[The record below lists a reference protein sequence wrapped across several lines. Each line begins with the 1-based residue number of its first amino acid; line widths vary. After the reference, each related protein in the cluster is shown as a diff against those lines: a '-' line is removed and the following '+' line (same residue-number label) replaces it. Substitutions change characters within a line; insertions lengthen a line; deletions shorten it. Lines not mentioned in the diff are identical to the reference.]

1 VARILVA
8 EDEDAVRSYVERA
21 LVHAGHSV
29 AVAADGMQAIDS
41 LGRESFDLLV
51 TDIVMPNMD
60 GITLAL
66 KATKDWPEMAVLLM
80 TGYAAERQRAHNL
93 EALIHKVIAK
103 PFAMAELLA
112 AVDEALAKRPRGR

>member
-1 VARILVA
+1 MPRVLIA
-8 EDEDAVRSYVERA
+8 EDEDAVRAYVERA
-21 LVHAGHSV
+21 LTHAGHSV
-29 AVAADGMQAIDS
+29 VAVADGMEAVELLQ
-41 LGRESFDLLV
+41 RERFDLLV

-66 KATKDWPEMAVLLM
+66 KATKDWPDMAVLLM
-80 TGYAAERQRAHNL
+80 TGFAAERQRAHNL

-112 AVDEALAKRPRGR
+112 AVDEALAHARR